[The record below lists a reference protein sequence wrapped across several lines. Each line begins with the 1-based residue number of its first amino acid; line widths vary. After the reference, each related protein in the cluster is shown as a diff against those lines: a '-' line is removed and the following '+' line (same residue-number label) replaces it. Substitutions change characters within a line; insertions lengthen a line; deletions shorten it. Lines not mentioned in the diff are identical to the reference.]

1 MRGCGWMAKGP
12 ESAAG
17 RLSTLVAE
25 IEATAYAR
33 GKADARKEVLAALG
47 AGEKTASR
55 PRRSEP
61 PGKRPAGQARANK
74 GKRAPRGAVRPL
86 VERALRDRPG
96 STPPEILERAANDG
110 ERLVKP
116 ASVQVELYAGRREG
130 RYESRDGRWSLAA
143 SPAADDGAPDAPVP
157 GPDAA
162 AGAAT
167 GGEPGGKAEAPE
179 PETGGSQVRLGMNW

>member
-12 ESAAG
+12 ENAAG

-33 GKADARKEVLAALG
+33 GKADARKEALAALG

-61 PGKRPAGQARANK
+61 PGKRPAGQARASK

-110 ERLVKP
+110 ERLVKL
-116 ASVQVELYAGRREG
+116 ASVRVELHVGRREG
-130 RYESRDGRWSLAA
+130 RYESREGRWSLAA
-143 SPAADDGAPDAPVP
+143 SPAADDG
-157 GPDAA
+157 
-162 AGAAT
+162 
-167 GGEPGGKAEAPE
+167 EPGGNAGAPE
-179 PETGGSQVRLGMNW
+179 PDTGVCQGRLGMNW